1 MGQSA
6 IGTLIFIETDGRFAT
21 GSHDIGPS
29 QQDLV
34 RLMRKYGAVTAAC
47 LSGGSNCTMY
57 AHGKILNH
65 LQIDDE
71 L

>member
-1 MGQSA
+1 
-6 IGTLIFIETDGRFAT
+6 
-21 GSHDIGPS
+21 
-29 QQDLV
+29 
-34 RLMRKYGAVTAAC
+34 MRKYGAVTAAC